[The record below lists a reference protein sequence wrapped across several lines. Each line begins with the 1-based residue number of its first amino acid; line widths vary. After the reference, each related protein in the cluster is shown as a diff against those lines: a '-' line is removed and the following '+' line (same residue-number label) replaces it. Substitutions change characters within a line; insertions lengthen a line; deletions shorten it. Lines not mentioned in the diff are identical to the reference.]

1 MTRQYYCWKVALT
14 FACGCVETTPTTH
27 LCGPDREGC
36 NNWLTYKKT
45 NKACEDHRRG
55 AGGEGGGRWGLEEE
69 GNSSSPYSSSPSS
82 ARAMTTAAQ
91 EGQGYVE
98 GYVDLSSSG
107 SAVGGG
113 GGEECRRGVG
123 EGNRVQ
129 GEGWEG
135 CYARQRM

>member
-55 AGGEGGGRWGLEEE
+55 AGGEGGGR
-69 GNSSSPYSSSPSS
+69 
-82 ARAMTTAAQ
+82 
-91 EGQGYVE
+91 
-98 GYVDLSSSG
+98 
-107 SAVGGG
+107 
-113 GGEECRRGVG
+113 RRG
-123 EGNRVQ
+123 RIRRLPTLLLILLLLP
-129 GEGWEG
+129 
-135 CYARQRM
+135 AR